1 MKRDSL
7 WKISVNTSPEAEE
20 AVTQLLHEI
29 FGQPATVYVD
39 AQSHATV
46 VSVYLPAKAPPGT
59 RKSAAN
65 EVEDDGH
72 DSERFKD
79 QIRQALQRMKTCGLA
94 IGPGAISVEKIRRE
108 DWAESW
114 KRHFKPIEIRSAL
127 LLKPSWSQR
136 RPKNNQAVVVLDP
149 GLSFGT
155 GQHPTTRFCLEQLVA
170 FRRKVRA
177 QSFLDFGTGS
187 GILAI
192 AAARLGYRPVRAI
205 DDDPDAIRIAR
216 ANARRNGVLT
226 KVRFGWQDV
235 RRLPLRGSTKY
246 DLICANLTH
255 DLLIGESRRI
265 INRLQPAGALVV
277 AGLLRSEFSKLRA
290 CYEQCR
296 LKLLRFKAEKEWASG
311 VFVAQRA
318 SARRTTRK

>member
-20 AVTQLLHEI
+20 AVAQLLEEI
-29 FGQPATVYVD
+29 FRQPASVYID
-39 AQSHATV
+39 AQSHTTV
-46 VSVYLPAKAPPGT
+46 VSVYMSARHRHGT
-59 RKSAAN
+59 RKPAVD
-65 EVEDDGH
+65 ERDQ
-72 DSERFKD
+72 SECFKD
-79 QIRQALQRMKTCGLA
+79 QIHQGLQRMKACGRA
-94 IGPGAISVEKIRRE
+94 IESGAISVEKIRRE

-136 RPKNNQAVVVLDP
+136 RPKKNQAVVVLDP

-216 ANARRNGVLT
+216 ANAKRNGVLT
-226 KVRFGWQDV
+226 KVRFAWQDL

-246 DLICANLTH
+246 HLICANLTH
-255 DLLIGESRRI
+255 DLLIGERRRI

-277 AGLLRSEFSKLRA
+277 AGLLRSEFAKLRA
-290 CYEQCR
+290 CYERCGLTLR
-296 LKLLRFKAEKEWASG
+296 RFKAEKEWASG
-311 VFVAQRA
+311 VFVAQRP
-318 SARRTTRK
+318 SARRSALQ